1 MSRTVLADVDGFTPL
16 IDFLI
21 QEHGLV
27 TAAVFGRVWRYCQ
40 GQLGVCNASID
51 TIATGLGIDYRTA
64 LRHVKTLVDTEYLRD
79 MTPNL
84 RNRPHSYTDTGKA
97 GIKITISTLP
107 ESQSTLIQSQSTL
120 TLSQSHSDL
129 ESVKDTSKKEVKKP
143 DPAAVAAAP
152 PSPLTPGQ
160 RMFLAAFG
168 AKRFSNGLQAQ
179 TIADLE
185 IHFGYERLAEVVA
198 WAAKKGM
205 ARGQAIAAIEKAIPT
220 WGQPKGNGASGM
232 PGKQIGP
239 QNEPAS
245 WGAIRAW
252 AEKENVYGDEG

>member
-1 MSRTVLADVDGFTPL
+1 MSIKIMSWVWENSTTKGSHRLVLLALADSANDDGVCWPGMNSISKKANLARRYIVDILGSLEKDGRIQVQRRREGKKNRSNIYQVITGVVNSASLGSEEGFTRGSEAEFTRVVRPASPDPSL
-16 IDFLI
+16 NPKELN
-21 QEHGLV
+21 V
-27 TAAVFGRVWRYCQ
+27 T
-40 GQLGVCNASID
+40 
-51 TIATGLGIDYRTA
+51 
-64 LRHVKTLVDTEYLRD
+64 
-79 MTPNL
+79 
-84 RNRPHSYTDTGKA
+84 
-97 GIKITISTLP
+97 
-107 ESQSTLIQSQSTL
+107 
-120 TLSQSHSDL
+120 
-129 ESVKDTSKKEVKKP
+129 

-205 ARGQAIAAIEKAIPT
+205 TRGQAIAAIEKAIPT